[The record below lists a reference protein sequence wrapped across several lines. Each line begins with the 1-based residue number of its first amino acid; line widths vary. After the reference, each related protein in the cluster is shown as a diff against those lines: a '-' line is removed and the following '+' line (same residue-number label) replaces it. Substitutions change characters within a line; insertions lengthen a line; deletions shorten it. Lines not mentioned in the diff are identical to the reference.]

1 MTAEFN
7 EFVGFLNRLE
17 TARLYYTL
25 CKVRPDT
32 VMVQV
37 YVPGQYWEIE
47 FTTDG
52 EWEVEVF
59 QSDGTIMDKSSLDVL
74 FRDFGEPQEET

>member
-1 MTAEFN
+1 
-7 EFVGFLNRLE
+7 
-17 TARLYYTL
+17 
-25 CKVRPDT
+25 
-32 VMVQV
+32 V

>member
-17 TARLYYTL
+17 TARLHYTL

-52 EWEVEVF
+52 EWELEVF
-59 QSDGTIMDKSSLDVL
+59 KSDGTIMDKSSLDVL